1 MPDERDLQ
9 GELRHLIMDLRQ
21 MKSFCEK
28 PLVIERGEGIHLFD
42 VKGRRFID
50 GISGIYVA
58 NVGHGEKRILE
69 AIRRQQ
75 ERVSFVAPLH
85 AVADITIEYVARL
98 LRITPGACSVLSSC
112 SLADPRRLRRQ

>member
-1 MPDERDLQ
+1 
-9 GELRHLIMDLRQ
+9 MDLRQ

-28 PLVIERGEGIHLFD
+28 PLVIERGQGIYLFD

-58 NVGHGEKRILE
+58 NVGHGDKRILE
-69 AIRRQQ
+69 AMRRQQ

-85 AVADITIEYVARL
+85 AVADITVEYVSRL
-98 LRITPGACSVLSSC
+98 SRIMPGSLRTSMVP
-112 SLADPRRLRRQ
+112 P